1 MVLDLVIIG
10 LAIAVFPLSVT
21 AFVLVLSAQGGTWKG
36 LAFILAWLACF
47 AGVLA
52 IVLSVTG
59 GKPPAPR
66 SPPSTAASAVKLAIG
81 VGLIAYGWYRH
92 RRWPRRADSEEAD
105 SEESDTPRPQPGGM
119 MSRLDRISVWTA
131 AGMGPLLQPWGLV
144 AAGAATVVGADLSHD
159 SSYLALAVYCVLA
172 TSSLLAMEIYA
183 AVSPDAAHERLGRLR
198 VWLRNHQNQ
207 ALVAVSLTA
216 GAFLVGR
223 SIYAL
228 AT

>member
-21 AFVLVLSAQGGTWKG
+21 AFVLVLSARGGTWKG

-47 AGVLA
+47 VGVLA
-52 IVLSVTG
+52 IVLFATG

-66 SPPSTAASAVKLAIG
+66 SPPSTASSAVKLAVG

-92 RRWPRRADSEEAD
+92 RRGPRRSDSEEAD
-105 SEESDTPRPQPGGM
+105 GEESDTPRRQPGGM
-119 MSRLDRISVWTA
+119 MSRLDRSSVWTA
-131 AGMGPLLQPWGLV
+131 AAMGPLLQPWGLV
-144 AAGAATVVGADLSHD
+144 AAGAATVVGADLSHT

-183 AVSPDAAHERLGRLR
+183 AVSPDAAHERLGKLR
-198 VWLRNHQNQ
+198 AWLQSHQNQ

-216 GAFLVGR
+216 GVFLVGR

-228 AT
+228 AA